1 MTAGRVLAA
10 TQNGAYVLRLTG
22 DVRMTLCA
30 SIDEYIAGMLDDPDF
45 ASVWID
51 LCDAEGL
58 DSTTLGQLARLAQRV
73 NARYAFRPAIYSCDD
88 SINRLLYSK
97 GFQRLFDLHEDA
109 CNGGSIAV
117 EDIPLVP
124 GSEDA
129 VKDRVI
135 DAHRAL
141 MGVSDENA
149 ERFRDLMAVLEGS

>member
-1 MTAGRVLAA
+1 MTPGRVMAA
-10 TQNGAYVLRLTG
+10 TQDGVYVLRLTG

-30 SIDEYIAGMLDDPDF
+30 SLDEYIAGMLDDPEF

-51 LCDAEGL
+51 LCDVEGL

-73 NARYAFRPAIYSCDD
+73 NARHGFRPAIYSCDD
-88 SINRLLYSK
+88 SINRLLHSM

-109 CNGGSIAV
+109 CEEGSIAV

-124 GSEDA
+124 GSEDV

-135 DAHRAL
+135 EAHRAL

-149 ERFRDLMAVLEGS
+149 ERFRDLMAVLEAS

>member
-10 TQNGAYVLRLTG
+10 TKDGAYVLRLTG

-30 SIDEYIAGMLDDPDF
+30 SLDEYIAGMLDDPEF

-51 LCDAEGL
+51 LCDVEGL

-73 NARYAFRPAIYSCDD
+73 NARYAFRPAIFSCDA
-88 SINRLLYSK
+88 SINRLLHSM
-97 GFQRLFDLHEDA
+97 GFQRLFDLHEDT
-109 CNGGSIAV
+109 CDEGSIAV

-135 DAHRAL
+135 EAHRAL

-149 ERFRDLMAVLEGS
+149 ERFRDLMAVLEAS